1 MKVLITGSNGQLG
14 NKLIALKP
22 FEVKLIAT
30 TKETLDLSDE
40 QKCFDFILKYK
51 PDWIIN
57 CGAYTNVDK
66 AEIENDM
73 AYKINALAPFAFAKA
88 LLITGGKLL
97 QISTDYVF
105 DGKATRPYSVDH
117 DKHPINLYGQ
127 SKSIGED
134 LIKDILINKNQAIIL
149 RTSWIMGNYG
159 NNFLTKVKKLINE
172 RDELKVVSDQ
182 IGCPTFTKSLANL
195 CWEIILNEKLLFSQ
209 NIDLPIFHFS
219 QGGSASWYDV
229 AVAIKE
235 ICQEFDLLENYA
247 IIKPI
252 SYRDFNKNTLRPNFS
267 VLDNSKIINLLQIPQ
282 CDWRGALKD
291 SLIEFHRNHN
301 G

>member
-22 FEVKLIAT
+22 FEFKLIAT
-30 TKETLDLSDE
+30 TKKTLDLSDE
-40 QKCFDFILKYK
+40 KKCFDFVLKYK
-51 PDWIIN
+51 PDWVIN

-66 AEIENDM
+66 AEIEYDI
-73 AYKINALAPFAFAKA
+73 AYKINALAPLAFAKA

-105 DGKATRPYSVDH
+105 DGKESQPYSVDH
-117 DKHPINLYGQ
+117 DKNPINSYGK

-134 LIKDILINKNQAIIL
+134 LIKNILVSKNQAIIL
-149 RTSWIMGNYG
+149 RTSWIMGTYG
-159 NNFLTKVKKLINE
+159 KNFLTKVKKLISE
-172 RDELKVVSDQ
+172 RDELNVVSDQ

-195 CWEIILNEKLLFSQ
+195 CWKIIMNEKLIFSQ
-209 NIDLPIFHFS
+209 NMDLPIFHFS
-219 QGGSASWYDV
+219 ESGSASWYDI

-235 ICQEFDLLENYA
+235 ICKEFDLLKNYA
-247 IIKPI
+247 IIKPV
-252 SYRDFNKNTLRPNFS
+252 SYEEFNKNTLRPNFS

-282 CDWRGALKD
+282 LYWREALKD
-291 SLIEFHRNHN
+291 SLIEFHRKHN